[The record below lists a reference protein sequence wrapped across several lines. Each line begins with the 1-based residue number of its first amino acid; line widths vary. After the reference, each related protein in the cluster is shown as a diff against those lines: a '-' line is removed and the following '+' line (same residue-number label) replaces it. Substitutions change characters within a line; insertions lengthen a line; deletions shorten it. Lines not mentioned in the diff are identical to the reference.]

1 MIHEVD
7 REGSE
12 AVGKGKG
19 KQAKRHQRN
28 QKDRNK
34 GTGAE
39 AGSSVPPFFCFWP
52 PLSQLVHVL
61 LPSMSSPVAF
71 PVGVLLK

>member
-1 MIHEVD
+1 MIHEVE

-39 AGSSVPPFFCFWP
+39 AGSSVPPFFVFGLLFPNLFMFFFPPCLPLWHFLLGCF
-52 PLSQLVHVL
+52 
-61 LPSMSSPVAF
+61 
-71 PVGVLLK
+71 